1 MEILMKLKLA
11 TTVTAAKG
19 RAWHMVSTVSFVII
33 LLLNREQYASG
44 LDLTDF
50 KCENFGS
57 CPEPQNAD
65 NLWDCMLKNVL
76 NGDISNAFKKLGH
89 RELINKLTASDV
101 YIYSLGS
108 STLFTGKSNCILKM
122 KGEMQFTVCTNFS
135 DKIIKYVY
143 CQPQLLHL
151 QESYPLSK

>member
-1 MEILMKLKLA
+1 M
-11 TTVTAAKG
+11 
-19 RAWHMVSTVSFVII
+19 
-33 LLLNREQYASG
+33 
-44 LDLTDF
+44 
-50 KCENFGS
+50 
-57 CPEPQNAD
+57 
-65 NLWDCMLKNVL
+65 
-76 NGDISNAFKKLGH
+76 
-89 RELINKLTASDV
+89 
-101 YIYSLGS
+101 YIVSLGP